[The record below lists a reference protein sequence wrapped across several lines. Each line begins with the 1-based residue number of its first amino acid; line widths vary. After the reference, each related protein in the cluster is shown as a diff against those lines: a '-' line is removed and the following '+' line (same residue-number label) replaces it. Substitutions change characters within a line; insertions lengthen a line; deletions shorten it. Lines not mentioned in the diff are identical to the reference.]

1 MAALGWHYDDVD
13 EVVRPMATKGSVPLA
28 SMGTDAPLA
37 CLSTK
42 TRSFFDYFNQ
52 LFAQVTNPP
61 IDALRENM
69 VTSTVLYLG
78 NHGNLL
84 EDCRDTCRLVRLPGP
99 MLSDDDF
106 RRICGIDLV
115 GFRVAHVRAAYP
127 RAGGE
132 GALERALDEL
142 AREAEK
148 SVRSGANIVVVS
160 DRAGEGEVSVPSLL
174 ALGCVHN
181 HLIRCGLRTRADLVV
196 ETGDALSA
204 HDFACLVSFSASAI
218 HPYMA
223 HDCIRD
229 LCARGELDLSP
240 EEACASYDRAATAGI
255 VSIMS
260 KMGISTMQ
268 GYHSAQIFEILGLS
282 DELVERHFTY
292 TATRVGG
299 LTVADLQRE
308 LDARHDA
315 ALALAKGP
323 APDQL
328 PTLGLTKWR
337 PAGGEEHLI
346 DPQAIYLLQRA
357 CREGDYGLF
366 REFSRWVHRPGR
378 AVTLRDLMD
387 FSPSRPPVPLEEVEP
402 VESIVRRFNTGAM
415 SYGSISREQHECLAI
430 AMNRLHG
437 RSNTGE
443 GGEDPARETPL
454 PNGDSRR
461 SAIKQ
466 VASGRFGVTS
476 RYLVSADEIQ
486 IKMAQGAKPGE
497 GGHLPGKKVYP
508 WIAEVRQST
517 PGVGL
522 ISPPPHHDIYSIED
536 LAELIFDLKCA
547 NPEARV
553 SVKLCALAGVGTIA
567 TGVAK
572 GGADKILISGH
583 NGGTGAA
590 PRDSI
595 YHAGIPFEIGLA
607 ETQQTLLRNGLRSR
621 VVLETDGKLM
631 SGRDVAMAALLGA
644 EEFGFATMPLI
655 ACGCLMQRD
664 CQRDTCPAGIAT
676 QNCRLRGRFS
686 GKPEHVVRYMTFVA
700 EELRE
705 IMAQLG
711 FRTVEEMVGHAECL
725 RQVRVEGA
733 ANWKANRL
741 DLSDLL
747 TPGSCEYGRAIPGAD
762 CPHSLPQMAPDLEL
776 DRTLDATLL
785 VSHTA
790 PAREHLEP
798 VRFRADIDNVNRC
811 VGTLLGSRVT
821 RRHPE
826 GLPEGAIT
834 VDCEGSAGQSF
845 GAFLPAGVTLGVSGD
860 ANDYFGKGL
869 SGGVLAVR
877 PPEAATYKFDENVI
891 VGNVAFY
898 GATGGRGFVNGLAGQ
913 RFCVRNSGATVVVE
927 GVGAHGCEYMTGG
940 CVVVLGEVGPNFAA
954 GMSGGVAY
962 VYDRFGTLERRCNT
976 ELVDLVPPDEKDLEL
991 VRSLIEEHVRRTQ
1004 SPRGIKMLY
1013 QFQSASQS
1021 FVKVLPRDY
1030 GRVMALVR
1038 EAEGRGA
1045 SREEALELAF
1055 EAMREE

>member
-1 MAALGWHYDDVD
+1 MA
-13 EVVRPMATKGSVPLA
+13 EKGAVPLA
-28 SMGTDAPLA
+28 SMGVDAPLA

-61 IDALRENM
+61 IDALRESL

-84 EDCRDTCRLVRLPGP
+84 EDCRDSCRLVRLPGP
-99 MLSDDDF
+99 MLSRADF
-106 RRICGIDLV
+106 ERIRAIDRA
-115 GFRVAHVRAAYP
+115 GFRAETVRAVYP
-127 RAGGE
+127 SDGGD

-142 AREAEK
+142 ARAAERD
-148 SVRSGANIVVVS
+148 VRSGANIVVIS
-160 DRAGEGEVSVPSLL
+160 DRAGAGETPIPSLL

-196 ETGDALSA
+196 ETGDALCA
-204 HDFACLVSFSASAI
+204 HDFACLVGYSASGI
-218 HPYMA
+218 YPYLA
-223 HDCIRD
+223 HDCIAD
-229 LCARGELDLSP
+229 LCARGELSLAP
-240 EEACASYDRAATAGI
+240 EEACSAYDRAVTAGI

-268 GYHSAQIFEILGLS
+268 GYHSAQIFEVLGLS
-282 DELVERHFTY
+282 DELVEKYFTF

-308 LDARHDA
+308 LDARA
-315 ALALAKGP
+315 AAARAQAASP

-337 PAGGEEHLI
+337 PGGEEHLI
-346 DPQAIYLLQRA
+346 DPKAIYLLQRA

-366 REFSRWVHRPGR
+366 KEFSAWVHRPGR
-378 AVTLRDLMD
+378 AVTLRDLMG
-387 FSPSRPPVPLEEVEP
+387 FAPAGAPVPLDEVEP
-402 VESIVRRFNTGAM
+402 ASKIVRRFNTGAM

-443 GGEDPARETPL
+443 GGEDPARETAL
-454 PNGDSRR
+454 PNGDSAC

-476 RYLVSADEIQ
+476 RYLSSAMEIQ

-497 GGHLPGKKVYP
+497 GGHLPGRKVYP

-536 LAELIFDLKCA
+536 LAELIFDLKNA
-547 NPEARV
+547 NPGARI

-631 SGRDVAMAALLGA
+631 SGRDVAIAALLGA

-676 QNCRLRGRFS
+676 QNCALRGRFA
-686 GKPEHVVRYMTFVA
+686 GRPEHVVNYLTFVA

-705 IMAQLG
+705 VMAGLG
-711 FRTVEEMVGHAECL
+711 FRTVDEMVGRADCL
-725 RQVRVEGA
+725 TQVPVAGE

-741 DLSDLL
+741 DLADLL
-747 TPGSCEYGRAIPGAD
+747 ACAEPEFGQHIPGAD
-762 CPHSLPQMAPDLEL
+762 GRHFLPEMGPDLEL
-776 DRTLDATLL
+776 EKTLDATLF
-785 VSHTA
+785 VPYTA
-790 PAREHLEP
+790 EARAHLTP

-811 VGTLLGSRVT
+811 VGTLLGSHVT
-821 RRHPE
+821 RAHPE
-826 GLPEGAIT
+826 GLPEGSIT

-845 GAFLPAGVTLGVSGD
+845 GAFLPAGVTLSVSGD

-869 SGGVLAVR
+869 SGGVLSVR
-877 PPEAATYKFDENVI
+877 PADGATYKFDENVI

-898 GATGGRGFVNGLAGQ
+898 GATSGRGFVNGLAGQ

-927 GVGAHGCEYMTGG
+927 GVGNHGCEYMTGG
-940 CVVVLGEVGPNFAA
+940 CVVVLGEVGANFAA

-962 VYDRFGTLERRCNT
+962 VYDRFGTLARRCNT
-976 ELVDLVPPDEKDLEL
+976 ELVNLEEPDAQDLEL
-991 VRSLIEEHVRRTQ
+991 VRSLVEEHVRRTA
-1004 SPRGIKMLY
+1004 SPRGIKLLY
-1013 QFQSASQS
+1013 QFDEASAH
-1021 FVKVLPRDY
+1021 FVKVIPRDY
-1030 GRVMALVR
+1030 ERVLALVA
-1038 EAEGRGA
+1038 EAEAAGA
-1045 SREEALELAF
+1045 THEQALSHAF
-1055 EAMREE
+1055 DAMREA